1 MEELSKAVIELQL
14 SYGLSLR
21 TIQKMVRDVY
31 KNTNDAPIRNQ
42 MPNTSF
48 KMFSIIVTSLLG
60 TE

>member
-31 KNTNDAPIRNQ
+31 KNTKD
-42 MPNTSF
+42 
-48 KMFSIIVTSLLG
+48 SLPTG
-60 TE
+60 ITPKTTKSKSTK

>member
-31 KNTNDAPIRNQ
+31 KNDAPPTGIT
-42 MPNTSF
+42 PKTTKS
-48 KMFSIIVTSLLG
+48 KSTK
-60 TE
+60 

>member
-31 KNTNDAPIRNQ
+31 KNTNDSPPTGIAPK
-42 MPNTSF
+42 TTKS
-48 KMFSIIVTSLLG
+48 KSTK
-60 TE
+60 

>member
-31 KNTNDAPIRNQ
+31 K
-42 MPNTSF
+42 
-48 KMFSIIVTSLLG
+48 K
-60 TE
+60 TESSPLTGITPKTTKSKSTK

>member
-31 KNTNDAPIRNQ
+31 KNTNDAPPTGITPKTTKSKSTKKGVNYY
-42 MPNTSF
+42 
-48 KMFSIIVTSLLG
+48 G
-60 TE
+60 